1 MAEVGSVI
9 QVGADSLL
17 GWQRIVSGSFVPLQ
31 VMSDAPDT
39 FRARM
44 RGRVVE
50 DVFFSEIGVE
60 RHSVD
65 RSERLIEESPQDFYK
80 LTLQLSG
87 TGLLVQD
94 GKEAVLRPGD
104 IGLYDTSRP
113 YTLTFDEAMRA
124 VVVMFPHA
132 LLDVD
137 PEEISRITAVRLAGD
152 NGLAR
157 AVSPF
162 LREIARTMT
171 ELDGSTGL
179 RVVHTTIDVIST
191 LLVNELTQLAD
202 GSRSRSGELLHGI
215 YEYIARNLADPGL
228 GPQSIA
234 QANYIST
241 RYLQQIFT
249 KQGTTIS
256 DWIRER
262 RLSYIRRDL
271 ADPRL
276 AHRSISQIAAAWG
289 FPNAAHFSKTFR
301 QVAGET
307 ASEYRARVARAIPT
321 A

>member
-1 MAEVGSVI
+1 MES
-9 QVGADSLL
+9 
-17 GWQRIVSGSFVPLQ
+17 WQGIVSGSFVPLQ
-31 VMSDAPDT
+31 VMSAEPDR

-44 RGRVVE
+44 RGRVVD
-50 DVFFSEIGVE
+50 DVLFSEIGVGPH
-60 RHSVD
+60 RVD
-65 RSERLIEESPQDFYK
+65 RSDQLIARSPQAFYK

-104 IGLYDTSRP
+104 IGLYDTSKP
-113 YTLTFDEAMRA
+113 YTLSFDEAMRA

-137 PEEISRITAVRLAGD
+137 PDEVSAITAVRLAGD

-162 LREIARTMT
+162 LREIARSIPD
-171 ELDGSTGL
+171 LNGSAGL
-179 RVVHTTIDVIST
+179 RVVHTTVDVIST
-191 LLVNELTQLAD
+191 LLVNEIVRLAD
-202 GSRSRSGELLHGI
+202 GARSRSGELLHAVYDHI
-215 YEYIARNLADPGL
+215 SRNLADPEL

-234 QANYIST
+234 EANYISA
-241 RYLQQIFT
+241 RYLQQLFT

-262 RLSYIRRDL
+262 RLSCIRRDL
-271 ADPRL
+271 GDPRL

-301 QVAGET
+301 HDAGET
-307 ASEYRARVARAIPT
+307 ASEYRARVLAAHASGVT
-321 A
+321 G